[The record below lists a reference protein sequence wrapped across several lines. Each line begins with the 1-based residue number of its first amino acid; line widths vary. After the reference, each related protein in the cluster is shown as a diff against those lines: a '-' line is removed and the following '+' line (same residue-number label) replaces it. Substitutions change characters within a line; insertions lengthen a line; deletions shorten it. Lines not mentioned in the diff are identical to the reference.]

1 MVKKRLAKRTREK
14 RSNPL
19 LRAKPVS
26 EVVNFVTSLFYGR
39 SGTGKTTLAST
50 YPKKLLV
57 LDFRD
62 KGTDSIRD
70 VEEVDILE
78 INSWDEIEDTYWAL
92 KAKPN
97 LYKSA
102 AIDTVSGMQTLAIA
116 KVKEDNNVGETEN
129 LSRRNWG
136 EVAGLMTT
144 WIMNYR
150 DLPMH
155 IIFLASDRIKNASG
169 DEEDDFE
176 EERLEPEVGPA
187 LIPSVARIINASVE
201 VIGNTFIRQRRKVK
215 GDKIVEITSYML
227 RIGPHPYYI
236 TKIRSPKSFETPGSI
251 VNPTFGKLRKIIK
264 GEFHVEK
271 K

>member
-1 MVKKRLAKRTREK
+1 MAKKRTTKRIKER

-19 LRAKPVS
+19 TRAKPVS

-39 SGTGKTTLAST
+39 SGTGKTTLAAT
-50 YPKKLLV
+50 YPKKGLF

-70 VEEVDILE
+70 VEGIDILE
-78 INSWDEIEDTYWAL
+78 MGVWDDVEDTYWAL
-92 KAKPN
+92 KKESK
-97 LYKSA
+97 LYRSLV
-102 AIDTVSGMQTLAIA
+102 IDTVSGMQTLAIA

-155 IIFLASDRIKNASG
+155 VVFLAADRIKNAS
-169 DEEDDFE
+169 DEDDE
-176 EERLEPEVGPA
+176 DSYGEERLEPEVGPS
-187 LIPSVARIINASVE
+187 LIPSVARLINASVE
-201 VIGNTFIRQRRKVK
+201 VIGNTFIRQRRKAK
-215 GDKIVEITSYML
+215 GDKIVEVTSYML
-227 RIGPHPYYI
+227 RVGPHPYFI
-236 TKIRSPKSFETPGSI
+236 TKIRSPKSYKTPGSI
-251 VNPTFGKLRKIIK
+251 SNPTFGKIQKIIR
-264 GEFHVEK
+264 GEFNE
-271 K
+271 